1 MKVGLSPDHIVLDGD
16 PAPPKRGTAPHFW
29 AYAYFGQTAGWITI
43 PGSTKVDLGPGH
55 IVLDGDSVLTS
66 QIRGT
71 APHFWSMSIVAKWS
85 PISAI
90 AEHL

>member
-1 MKVGLSPDHIVLDGD
+1 MGTQLPLKGEQ
-16 PAPPKRGTAPHFW
+16 PPPHFS
-29 AYAYFGQTAGWITI
+29 AYAYFGQTAGWIKI
-43 PGSTKVDLGPGH
+43 QGSTKVDLGPGH

-85 PISAI
+85 AISAI